1 MTTPSAEPGTTVPSR
16 PTDDAS
22 RPRSGTDRS
31 AEAVGSTTALAQV
44 IAALSPVAAR
54 RASLRFAVVDLC
66 LRPADIDTGTRVDA
80 LAAAVL
86 AELGS
91 ALATRPTTGVS
102 AAAQAAAILDA
113 IPGLE
118 AVAHG
123 LRHQHE
129 RWDGSGGPSHL
140 EAGEIPVI
148 ARLVAVGSVV
158 ADLITSVDDV
168 PDVRTATDRVQD
180 LTGTHLDPALC
191 RAFVEAVDP
200 EAFARVQTLDEQ
212 LDQLA
217 SLRPA
222 GRRPFDA
229 LSSISA
235 AIGAVDDLAD
245 VVALIADEAR
255 REVGAASVSVGRYN
269 PQRREVEVLVNVG
282 TLEPGQVRF
291 PNEEIHP
298 FDVPRSAHLRATALA
313 SPEGQPAGVIAAP
326 VHGGRKL
333 WGFVLARTGGA
344 RGPFDGGDL
353 QILDQVATELA
364 QSVDKVERLAEV
376 IDMALRDPLTGLAN
390 RRVLDQRLGA
400 LFDRPLEART
410 ECALIM
416 ADLDGLKVINDTQGH
431 SIGDK
436 VLIDV
441 AAQLRAAVAAYPTS
455 EVCRI
460 GGDEFC
466 IVIERGGR
474 READQIAQRID
485 ELVARLDDPPV
496 SVSCGVAVASSTTGT
511 PSDLL
516 RAADE
521 AQYAVKRARQG
532 SSLAGRGTGRRER
545 RD

>member
-1 MTTPSAEPGTTVPSR
+1 MTTPSAEPGTTMPPR
-16 PTDDAS
+16 PQGDA
-22 RPRSGTDRS
+22 PRSRSSSDRS
-31 AEAVGSTTALAQV
+31 AEAVGSTAALAQV
-44 IAALSPVAAR
+44 IATLSPVAAR
-54 RASLRFAVVDLC
+54 RASVRFAVVDHC
-66 LRPADIDTGTRVDA
+66 LRPSDVDIATRVDA

-91 ALATRPTTGVS
+91 ALADRPTTGAD
-102 AAAQAAAILDA
+102 AAAQAGSILDA
-113 IPGLE
+113 IPGLD
-118 AVAHG
+118 AVAFG

-129 RWDGSGGPSHL
+129 RWDGSGEPAHL
-140 EAGEIPVI
+140 AGTDIPVI

-158 ADLITSVDDV
+158 ADLITSADDSL
-168 PDVRTATDRVQD
+168 DVTSATDRIHD
-180 LTGTHLDPALC
+180 LNGTHLDPTFC
-191 RAFVEAVDP
+191 RACVDAI
-200 EAFARVQTLDEQ
+200 EQGAFARVPTLDEQ
-212 LDQLA
+212 LEQLA

-235 AIGAVDDLAD
+235 AISAVDDLAD

-255 REVGAASVSVGRYN
+255 REVGASSVSVGRYRS
-269 PQRREVEVLVNVG
+269 QRGEVEVLVNVG

-298 FDVPRSAHLRATALA
+298 FEVPPSARLRATTLA
-313 SPEGQPAGVIAAP
+313 SPDGQSAGVIAAP
-326 VHGGRKL
+326 VHSRHKL
-333 WGFVLARTGGA
+333 WGFVLARTGGV
-344 RGPFDGGDL
+344 RGPFDSSDL

-364 QSVDKVERLAEV
+364 QAVDKVERLAEV

-400 LFDRPLEART
+400 IFDRPLENRVD
-410 ECALIM
+410 CALIM
-416 ADLDGLKVINDTQGH
+416 CDLDGLKVINDTQGH
-431 SIGDK
+431 TSGDK

-441 AAQLRAAVAAYPTS
+441 ATQLRSAVAAYPSS

-474 READQIAQRID
+474 READQIGKRID

-496 SVSCGVAVASSTTGT
+496 SVSCGIAAVSSTTHT
-511 PSDLL
+511 ASDLL

-532 SSLAGRGTGRRER
+532 STVASRGSGRRER
-545 RD
+545 RE